1 MTSLFIKVAKLAKE
15 EPGLRPFLMP
25 LLREAAE
32 KPTYRDYVEKKKKK
46 NEKPMDEDAWKA
58 KVLGEGKKEAPKA
71 ELPPKAKAKV
81 EALKNKRVKASKVKI
96 RVLMDSIE
104 DEEASMK
111 SIKDQLVA
119 EKTKTLK
126 AKGVILMGGVQ
137 ARQGQNG
144 LLQTS
149 WTQSAYGYGTGG
161 KDVMDTLPKEDK
173 RNKSYAEAKKNK
185 KEWEAQLVS
194 AKKKLTELQD
204 EDYSGVEKELAAFG
218 ASKPRRGEKLSD
230 AELLKKFLSKAAPET
245 KERMKGVTPA
255 EFKEIMAAIMD
266 EEE

>member
-1 MTSLFIKVAKLAKE
+1 MSLFIKVAKLAKA

-32 KPTYRDYVEKKKKK
+32 KPTYKDYVEKKKKK

-58 KVLGEGKKEAPKA
+58 KVLGEGKKEVPKA
-71 ELPPKAKAKV
+71 ELSPKGKAKV
-81 EALKNKRVKASKVKI
+81 EALKNKKIKTHKLKV
-96 RVLMDSIE
+96 RVLMDYIE
-104 DEEASMK
+104 DEEDTMK
-111 SIKDQLVA
+111 RITDRLGA
-119 EKTKTLK
+119 YKTERLK
-126 AKGVILMGGVQ
+126 AKKVKLVGDVKVRER
-137 ARQGQNG
+137 ADG
-144 LLQTS
+144 LLQAY
-149 WTQSAYGYGTGG
+149 WTQQDPSG
-161 KDVMDTLPKEDK
+161 KEEEVTDTVPRRDARTET
-173 RNKSYAEAKKNK
+173 YAEAKKNK
-185 KEWEAQLVS
+185 KEWEEQLKG
-194 AKKKLTELQD
+194 AKKKLEAAQS

-230 AELLKKFLSKAAPET
+230 AELMKRFLAKAAPET